1 MAESIKQRIS
11 ELKISNGRKGY
22 ITKLLKKVQEVK
34 NAKIIYFNNRY
45 TF

>member
-1 MAESIKQRIS
+1 MKDIKQKIA
-11 ELKISNGRKGY
+11 ELKISSGRKGY